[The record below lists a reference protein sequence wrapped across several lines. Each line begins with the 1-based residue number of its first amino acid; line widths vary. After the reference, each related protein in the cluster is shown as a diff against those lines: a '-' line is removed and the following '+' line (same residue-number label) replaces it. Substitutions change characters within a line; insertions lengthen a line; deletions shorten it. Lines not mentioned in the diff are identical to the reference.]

1 MGRRKVSFRQ
11 LNSPLT
17 YLSAKILFSD
27 RFIHSLHLPF
37 FRASS
42 STNEKAP
49 FSVRVGLPE
58 AAATVMVAVG
68 SPLALAFR
76 IIAGPSHLR
85 SLRLHLF
92 RPRPAVLVTLH
103 EASVRERGLLPPP
116 VLYPA
121 VRPTCK
127 WPMMPGMRQRWAT
140 RTWRSCR
147 NPPLRSVRNPPLTS
161 HVRRPAPFD
170 VYKMQWCRSLL
181 PLAGREILCMSFFL
195 YPVTRW

>member
-1 MGRRKVSFRQ
+1 MGRRKGPFRQ

-68 SPLALAFR
+68 SPLA
-76 IIAGPSHLR
+76 
-85 SLRLHLF
+85 
-92 RPRPAVLVTLH
+92 RPRLPYHSGPLTL
-103 EASVRERGLLPPP
+103 ALPPTSPIRATASCSCDVTRGKCAGARPPSSP

-147 NPPLRSVRNPPLTS
+147 DPPLRPQSSPHFTCPPPRS
-161 HVRRPAPFD
+161 IRR
-170 VYKMQWCRSLL
+170 L
-181 PLAGREILCMSFFL
+181 
-195 YPVTRW
+195 